1 MEPIAGNDQL
11 EADVRSST
19 DEATHV
25 VFDPAAIMHVMYRD
39 DPGPMSRFTRC
50 MLCGIGG
57 LFLGFV
63 LIGLLGFVSV
73 WVPFWEEGLAALAM
87 ASGAFGI
94 FMTGWA
100 LTPSERK
107 RRREERAREARL
119 EERMEKYGFQVL
131 IVLRADGA
139 S

>member
-1 MEPIAGNDQL
+1 
-11 EADVRSST
+11 
-19 DEATHV
+19 
-25 VFDPAAIMHVMYRD
+25 MYRD
-39 DPGPMSRFTRC
+39 DPGPMSRFAKC

-63 LIGLLGFVSV
+63 LTGLLGFVSV
-73 WVPFWEEGLAALAM
+73 WVPFWEEGLVGLAI

-107 RRREERAREARL
+107 RRREKRAREARL

-131 IVLRADGA
+131 IVLRAPED